1 MPCSLGGTLANA
13 GDVIWTLE
21 LEVDTNRT
29 HKYQSILQEQLYP
42 FKYRKNYIMS

>member
-21 LEVDTNRT
+21 VDANRT
-29 HKYQSILQEQLYP
+29 HKYQSILEVQLYP
-42 FKYRKNYIMS
+42 FKYGKNYIMS